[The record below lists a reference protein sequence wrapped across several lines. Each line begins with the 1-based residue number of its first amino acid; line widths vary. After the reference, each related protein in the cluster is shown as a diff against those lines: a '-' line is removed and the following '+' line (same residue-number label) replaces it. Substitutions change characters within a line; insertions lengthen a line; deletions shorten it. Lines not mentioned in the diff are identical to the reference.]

1 VVRAWHIQKDRL
13 KAFSVS
19 SNSLMGSREIASFC
33 GLKAESVR
41 LMEVA
46 VERLG
51 FSPRVYHRI
60 LKVSRTIADL
70 EGSEQIETA
79 HLAEALQYRVLDRS
93 IRFSMSTQAAA
104 RGKARGMKRSWDD
117 RNPGRFFEGS

>member
-1 VVRAWHIQKDRL
+1 
-13 KAFSVS
+13 
-19 SNSLMGSREIASFC
+19 MGSREIASYC
-33 GLKAESVR
+33 GLKADGVR

-51 FSPRVYHRI
+51 LSPRVYHRI

-79 HLAEALQYRVLDRS
+79 HLAEALQYRILDRS
-93 IRFSMSTQAAA
+93 IRFSMSTEATGRA
-104 RGKARGMKRSWDD
+104 KAMGAKRK
-117 RNPGRFFEGS
+117 GSVGP